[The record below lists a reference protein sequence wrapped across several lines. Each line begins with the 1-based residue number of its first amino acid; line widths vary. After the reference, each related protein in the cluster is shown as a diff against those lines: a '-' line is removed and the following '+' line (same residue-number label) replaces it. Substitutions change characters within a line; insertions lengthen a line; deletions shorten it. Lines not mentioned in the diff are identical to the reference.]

1 MMDFKKEST
10 QGTVKPN
17 LLEVQLGQ
25 SGGGMSFGT
34 KINNGLKKITS
45 SKLKGLKRRLKLMQE
60 NLLRLWLKQN
70 IMVIYLHQEE
80 LPKMIFHK
88 L

>member
-34 KINNGLKKITS
+34 KINNGLKKI
-45 SKLKGLKRRLKLMQE
+45 
-60 NLLRLWLKQN
+60 N
-70 IMVIYLHQEE
+70 IFLSIIICVVIIQI
-80 LPKMIFHK
+80 K
-88 L
+88 